1 MKNKV
6 FEINV
11 DFETKSAVDTD
22 LIKIVKGDYN
32 SIEFDLKM
40 DKTDYQR
47 AVLFLVKPSKK
58 NFVVDIANSKAIFT
72 EKNTFDE
79 IGIYY
84 YGIVLY
90 GTNSKLTTST
100 KGKIQVVDGYNE
112 DNEDITGD
120 ENYPILDTLIEE
132 VTDLKNKINASLGV
146 MNKTF
151 KEVTY
156 DASTGVMSFKNLNNE
171 VTNINLPLSLL
182 ISSASYDNDNKK
194 IVLTL
199 ANNDTIDIPILD
211 LVSNYYDDKI
221 NANKEYIA
229 STSNELYRLK
239 TDVLE
244 TGESS
249 GNNIHLEDSA
259 LSEIQ
264 EISVDG
270 VCKQETTTGKQLLD
284 YDNLT
289 NNGQLTK
296 INPYGFKITGTN
308 AWMSGN
314 FTIDLKANTK
324 YTFKCL
330 FNQIDAMSTIE
341 VSIREE
347 SGKIIKDLIS
357 SKKNGT
363 LIGSFTTETI
373 TKITFYLYS
382 NLNATPMTTT
392 CDFTCLQIVEG
403 EYTDKTMPDFEPFTG
418 NQPSPNPNFPQN
430 ISVLTGNLKLTS
442 CGKNL
447 FKMGT
452 VNDYDYNNRITNITA
467 DKISIKLFESGLT
480 FTYNKL
486 NKFKGN
492 KIYYITALSEVSNAR
507 FFIRL
512 RNSDDTG
519 WLSSNDVNLAGM
531 EYISSY
537 NGWYYNCSD
546 INMKKIISI
555 PDCLYWEL
563 GFGFHSSAGTKGES
577 YTISNIMVSNTD
589 SSYEPYQGSS
599 LNIAIPSNEFVGKLD
614 DTYKDTLNIV
624 YKDDGHYHLIL
635 KKMIGKVVLNG
646 SEGNIYAFYENPGDY
661 NQINATLGITNID
674 TTNKYSFLCNY
685 FGYYE
690 KATGNKTRSGMVKY
704 GTNPNFVFSV
714 PKKIINATSAW
725 VNWISTHNVI
735 IYYPFATSYEVD
747 LGIVDQLLTFD
758 EITNIFTN
766 SDLIPIINVK
776 YYRNFIK
783 TIQNLQIN
791 NDTLKNEL
799 VSIES
804 RLTALENANTSAVDN
819 NPTAES
825 EVTE

>member
-1 MKNKV
+1 MKNKI

-40 DKTDYQR
+40 DKIDYKR

-79 IGIYY
+79 VGIYY

-100 KGKIQVVDGYNE
+100 KGKIQVVEGYNE

-120 ENYPILDTLIEE
+120 DNYPILDKLIEE
-132 VTDLKNKINASLGV
+132 VTDLKDKINASLGV

-156 DASTGVMSFKNLNNE
+156 DPSTGVMSFKNLNNE

-259 LSEIQ
+259 WSEMQ
-264 EISVDG
+264 EVSIDG
-270 VCKQETTTGKQLLD
+270 VCEQKTTTGKNLLD
-284 YDNLT
+284 YVSNLKTSTNGLT
-289 NNGQLTK
+289 NVINEDGSITTSGKPTLNYIPIVNNTITDILEDGETYTISRGNASNKIYVQIVAKKVDGTYAYINSINGSSSFTVNKTIYTNYSIK
-296 INPYGFKITGTN
+296 IQTN
-308 AWMSGN
+308 
-314 FTIDLKANTK
+314 TIDGWG
-324 YTFKCL
+324 
-330 FNQIDAMSTIE
+330 D
-341 VSIREE
+341 
-347 SGKIIKDLIS
+347 S
-357 SKKNGT
+357 S
-363 LIGSFTTETI
+363 LTI
-373 TKITFYLYS
+373 TNKYML
-382 NLNATPMTTT
+382 
-392 CDFTCLQIVEG
+392 CKG
-403 EYTDKTMPDFEPFTG
+403 TDTADTSFEPYTG
-418 NQPSPNPNFPQN
+418 NQPSPSPNFPQN

-442 CGKNL
+442 CDNGLFDGELRQGSWSSINDSTRCFNKNNIYVEPGDYL
-447 FKMGT
+447 LITDLDINNYRYGIL
-452 VNDYDYNNRITNITA
+452 VSNDIFPIQVENFSYNSGWKQANKFEFSLTKSGNLGINISSINNASINPSIFTNVKWLLIKLDLASVINIT
-467 DKISIKLFESGLT
+467 
-480 FTYNKL
+480 
-486 NKFKGN
+486 
-492 KIYYITALSEVSNAR
+492 
-507 FFIRL
+507 
-512 RNSDDTG
+512 
-519 WLSSNDVNLAGM
+519 
-531 EYISSY
+531 
-537 NGWYYNCSD
+537 
-546 INMKKIISI
+546 
-555 PDCLYWEL
+555 
-563 GFGFHSSAGTKGES
+563 
-577 YTISNIMVSNTD
+577 
-589 SSYEPYQGSS
+589 
-599 LNIAIPSNEFVGKLD
+599 IPSNEFVGKID
-614 DTYKDTLNIV
+614 DTYKDTLNVV
-624 YKDDGHYHLIL
+624 YKSDGHYHLIL
-635 KKMIGKVVLNG
+635 NKMVGKIVLDGSEDEIWTAQLTNASGKSRLRLDASKFNMKTVSKINEIGKIISTCFLPVSVERTWFNYNG
-646 SEGNIYAFYENPGDY
+646 IAVDISKYIFIYSEE
-661 NQINATLGITNID
+661 
-674 TTNKYSFLCNY
+674 
-685 FGYYE
+685 
-690 KATGNKTRSGMVKY
+690 
-704 GTNPNFVFSV
+704 
-714 PKKIINATSAW
+714 TS
-725 VNWISTHNVI
+725 NLSLTDFKNRLSTHNVEA
-735 IYYPFATSYEVD
+735 YYALETPYELD
-747 LGIVDQLLTFD
+747 LGIVDTLLSYD
-758 EITNIFTN
+758 EITNIFTD
-766 SDLIPIINVK
+766 SDLLPIINVK
-776 YYRNFIK
+776 YYRNFIT

-791 NDTLKNEL
+791 NDILKNEL